1 MVKLQ
6 IGKEGK
12 TQILK
17 SASQIGTSG
26 KEEKNP
32 SLKTKKIP
40 LILPVTIKDVRRA
53 EENKKAYD
61 ILSALSSVLLFIGCL
76 LILFSIK
83 SVWNLKIENWRLIK
97 ENAALKK
104 TVRDNVAVEN
114 FRDHIPSEEEIL
126 EFERFATVDMQDLSW
141 SESAQIFWSSNI
153 IPPFDMKFLVRK
165 LADQI
170 YKKKELFDQMEETHE
185 VKEMQGEKHLK
196 REERVDDFQ
205 EIQEREFQ
213 DNNIAKILDSKKQDT
228 EEIMNIPIDE
238 FQKIGIDGEINQEV
252 MGDPEM
258 QRFAEGSGVAQD
270 FNEQIMEIFEGQTEE
285 EYSNM
290 IIRLSISMDVN
301 DETGTSF

>member
-6 IGKEGK
+6 IGNEGK

-17 SASQIGTSG
+17 SASQIGTSR
-26 KEEKNP
+26 EEENNP
-32 SLKTKKIP
+32 ILKTKKIP
-40 LILPVTIKDVRRA
+40 LILPVTIKDVRKA

-114 FRDHIPSEEEIL
+114 FRDLIPSEEEIL
-126 EFERFATVDMQDLSW
+126 EFERFATVDMPDLSW
-141 SESAQIFWSSNI
+141 SETAQVFWSSNI

-170 YKKKELFDQMEETHE
+170 YKKKELFNQMEETHE

-213 DNNIAKILDSKKQDT
+213 DNNIVKIL
-228 EEIMNIPIDE
+228 EIMNIPIDE
-238 FQKIGIDGEINQEV
+238 FQKIGIYGEINQEV
-252 MGDPEM
+252 MGDLEM